1 MKHSSFYLTFLTILF
16 IFPLLLWSESTSNEK
31 KIEILIPDGSSGDSD
46 WGKDFLQFE
55 DLDLLGDASEENS
68 KNLFEKAKENFLQS
82 VDRFRKTNELMNLKR
97 KEFDSLSFE
106 ADRYEWQKKVAA
118 KILKEQLPE
127 T

>member
-1 MKHSSFYLTFLTILF
+1 MKHFYFRFFTILF
-16 IFPLLLWSESTSNEK
+16 LFPLLLWSEPTPNEK

-68 KNLFEKAKENFLQS
+68 KNLFEKAKEDFLKS
-82 VDRFRKTNELMNLKR
+82 VDHFRKTIELANLKR
-97 KEFDSLSFE
+97 KEFDNLNFE
-106 ADRYEWQKKVAA
+106 ADRYEWQKKAAA
-118 KILKEQLPE
+118 KILKEPLTE